1 LDSAPEPVEC
11 MDAWPK
17 LRADVNDS
25 ARPSAPPP
33 SAYSVDAVVRRLLAM
48 PGALRNEPARG
59 AAARSPPGTA
69 RIMSPPIP
77 ATCRA

>member
-25 ARPSAPPP
+25 PRPSGPPA
-33 SAYSVDAVVRRLLAM
+33 SGYSVDAVVRRLLAM
-48 PGALRNEPARG
+48 PGALRNEPARRG
-59 AAARSPPGTA
+59 SRVASRPARLFS
-69 RIMSPPIP
+69 RPIP
-77 ATCRA
+77 ACCA